1 MSFHSRAVIFL
12 TIVLVFCTKSIA
24 FFLTVSTDTFYRR
37 RANVKLPAK
46 VHSKFPLFASSTRGR
61 RRANVKLPSGEESHS
76 SFSLF
81 ASSTDTEETSE
92 VNGKRYRPGSMA
104 AAIQEKGTVPYGE
117 SSRKYRRT
125 VFTHD
130 DWLEHRSSG
139 RSIENLKGIFFSG
152 IVRQMQQEV
161 LLVSSAAVA
170 VVLWNSVLVPSGAAA
185 GMLPSVS
192 LPSLPFTLSSP
203 ALGLLLVFRT
213 NSSYARW
220 LEARVKWG
228 TIITQSRNMVR
239 MATTFCDVN
248 DPKARKAL
256 EYLALS
262 TWTFS
267 RTFMNAL
274 SGPEDNVEYEE
285 ELHSAYPDGSSFVTD
300 LLSTPDRSIAA
311 LTELSLALDAIPI
324 DEKRRVEI
332 DKSIVIIGD
341 CVGACERIFT
351 SPVPLV
357 YTRHTARFLTLWMLL
372 VPAALYDTFA
382 SVQAI
387 ETLFLVPAVAIM
399 SLFLFGIEELAVQL
413 EEPFSILPQQQFCNG
428 IRSSTEE
435 MIDWRYSRSADSGPR
450 EFDDYIS
457 ESEVSA

>member
-1 MSFHSRAVIFL
+1 MAAVLFFYL
-12 TIVLVFCTKSIA
+12 SSIGA
-24 FFLTVSTDTFYRR
+24 FSAGSPGHRLINFE
-37 RANVKLPAK
+37 
-46 VHSKFPLFASSTRGR
+46 LFS
-61 RRANVKLPSGEESHS
+61 
-76 SFSLF
+76 
-81 ASSTDTEETSE
+81 SSTDKEASE
-92 VNGKRYRPGSMA
+92 INNGPRYRPGSLA
-104 AAIQEKGTVPYGE
+104 AATIEQGRVPYGE

-130 DWLEHRSSG
+130 DWLVHRASG
-139 RSIENLKGIFFSG
+139 RSFENLKGIFFSG
-152 IVRQMQQEV
+152 IVRQLQSEV
-161 LLVSSAAVA
+161 LLVSSAALA
-170 VVLWNSVLVPSGAAA
+170 IVLWNGVLVPSEAAN
-185 GMLPSVS
+185 GMLPYVS

-228 TIITQSRNMVR
+228 AIITQSRNMIR
-239 MATTFCDVN
+239 MATTFVEVN
-248 DPKARKAL
+248 DPKARDAL

-274 SGPEDNVEYEE
+274 SGPEDEAEYQE
-285 ELHSAYPDGSSFVTD
+285 ELQSAYPDGSSLVSD
-300 LLSTPDRSIAA
+300 LLSAPDRSIAA
-311 LTELSLALDAIPI
+311 LTELSLALNAIPI

-332 DKSIVIIGD
+332 DKSLVNIGD
-341 CVGACERIFT
+341 CVGACERIFS

-372 VPAALYDTFA
+372 VPTALYDTFA
-382 SVQAI
+382 SVQDV

-413 EEPFSILPQQQFCNG
+413 EEPFSILPMQKFCDG
-428 IRSSTEE
+428 IRESTME
-435 MIDWRYSRSADSGPR
+435 MIDWRYSRDAGDSASGR
-450 EFDDYIS
+450 HEFETQAKS
-457 ESEVSA
+457 